1 MVANQIPPT
10 VQPCI
15 KCGTCSRYASGKCK
29 ACSKAYN
36 SEWQKKNPE
45 KIKAYSSAYYAA
57 DPEKFRVRSNAHHHA
72 NPEKAK
78 AAKAAARIAN
88 PEKERLRGAEYRKNN
103 PDKARAKVRKYYA
116 ANSEKLRAAASEWQ
130 RANPEAVRIISQNR
144 RARKIAAG
152 GKLTNGLS
160 KKLFKLQKGL
170 CPCCKKPLEN
180 DFHLDHIM
188 PLFLGGSNTDDN
200 IQLLRSTC
208 NHQKNAA
215 HPVDFMQSRGFLL

>member
-1 MVANQIPPT
+1 MADPILSPVLAC
-10 VQPCI
+10 V
-15 KCGTCSRYASGKCK
+15 KCGTCSRYANGRCK
-29 ACSKAYN
+29 ACSRAHVSK
-36 SEWQKKNPE
+36 WQKKNPE
-45 KIKAYSSAYYAA
+45 KNRASSASYCA
-57 DPEKFRVRSNAHHHA
+57 K

-88 PEKERLRGAEYRKNN
+88 PEKERLREAEYRKNN

-130 RANPEAVRIISQNR
+130 RENPEAVRIISQNR